1 MAEDSLKPE
10 KSRPQSNLPGRKSA
24 RQEVETR
31 CVSAEEKSAEEQLLA
46 ARAAGKQAA
55 SAGTTMHQ
63 NSAVVNADGGHAPKK
78 KQNP

>member
-1 MAEDSLKPE
+1 MAEDSLKRE
-10 KSRPQSNLPGRKSA
+10 KSRPQSNLPGRKLKRA
-24 RQEVETR
+24 AF
-31 CVSAEEKSAEEQLLA
+31 AEEKSAEEQLLA

-78 KQNP
+78 NQNP